1 MLPCDTEMPQVTKG
15 FRSTSLT
22 LTPCSLLTNIRAI
35 CNTDLSLTGKKASC
49 SVATFKTSSSW
60 RVFGLL
66 VCFNSCLKFY
76 LDICPSPISW
86 GTQGA
91 GGEGSH

>member
-1 MLPCDTEMPQVTKG
+1 MLLCDTEMPQVTKG

-22 LTPCSLLTNIRAI
+22 LTPCSLLTNSPTFVPFV
-35 CNTDLSLTGKKASC
+35 TDLSLTDKKSLML
-49 SVATFKTSSSW
+49 SGHIQNKQLMEGFW
-60 RVFGLL
+60 
-66 VCFNSCLKFY
+66 
-76 LDICPSPISW
+76 SPCVW